1 MKTKTHQTDYER
13 IAQAIEYIREH
24 FHQQPD
30 LATIAAQVGL
40 SEHHF
45 QRLFRRW
52 AGISPK
58 RFLQYLTADYARML
72 LNQSES
78 VLDTAHESGLSGPGR
93 LHDLTVN
100 IHAATPG
107 EIRSGGQ
114 GINIYYG
121 CHETPFG
128 MAFIAL
134 TDRGICT
141 LRFYD
146 DSFDSALSETQADW
160 PAAALIEAPDVTR
173 PVIEQIFSWQPGD
186 EPLTVWLRGT
196 NFQVRV
202 WEALLAIPPG
212 QATTYQQIA
221 AALEQPSA
229 SRAVGSAVGRNPI
242 AFLIPCHRVLR
253 KSGELGGYRWGTI
266 RKQAMLAWE
275 GMHLAESAS
284 PLTPEMA

>member
-1 MKTKTHQTDYER
+1 MNRTTHQTDYER
-13 IAQAIEYIREH
+13 IAQAIHYIREH
-24 FHQQPD
+24 FHEQPD

-58 RFLQYLTADYARML
+58 RFVQYLTADYARTL
-72 LNQSES
+72 LNGNGS
-78 VLDTAHESGLSGPGR
+78 VLDAAYEAGLSGPGR
-93 LHDLTVN
+93 LHDLTVS

-114 GINIYYG
+114 GITIHYG

-134 TDRGICT
+134 TERGICA

-146 DSFDSALSETQADW
+146 NSLDDALTEIETDW
-160 PAAALIEAPDVTR
+160 PAATIIEAPEITR
-173 PVIEQIFSWQPGD
+173 PVIGQIFSWRPGD
-186 EPLTVWLRGT
+186 NPLTVWLRGT

-202 WEALLAIPPG
+202 WEALLSIPPG

-221 AALEQPSA
+221 AALGQPSA

-242 AFLIPCHRVLR
+242 AYLIPCHRVLR
-253 KSGELGGYRWGTI
+253 KSGELGGYRWGSI
-266 RKQAMLAWE
+266 RKQAILAWE
-275 GMHLAESAS
+275 GMHMAEWATTG
-284 PLTPEMA
+284 L